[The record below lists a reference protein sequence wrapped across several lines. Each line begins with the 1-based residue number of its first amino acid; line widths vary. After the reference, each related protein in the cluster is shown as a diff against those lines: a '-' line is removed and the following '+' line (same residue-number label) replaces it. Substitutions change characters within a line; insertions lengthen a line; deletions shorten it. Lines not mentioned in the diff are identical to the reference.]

1 MQLQCCGVD
10 SYRDFQNVL
19 RISIPGSCCG
29 KNSNDTCDQ
38 QNAYKTGCVIAL
50 KDLFKYASA
59 VLGGIA
65 LGIAAIEVNK
75 LFINPHAFIK
85 SFNET
90 RKLSYIYRKD
100 IITGKEIWQEI

>member
-1 MQLQCCGVD
+1 MQLQCCGID
-10 SYRDFQNVL
+10 SYRDFRTVL
-19 RISIPGSCCG
+19 EISIPGSCCA

-75 LFINPHAFIK
+75 LHA
-85 SFNET
+85 S
-90 RKLSYIYRKD
+90 L
-100 IITGKEIWQEI
+100 